1 MFCHK
6 CGTQIAEDAAFCQK
20 CGTKVIYEDAAQLG
34 EKVTANTAPIAAV
47 PVHSSDTVANDYN
60 FKEFVDKHI
69 QATTQFQSVYDL
81 IDNSKPMKFAWICV
95 GVLSVLGLILGIGNI
110 GGAGGALAGLLIMGG
125 FFGYAVTF
133 IASGIIRQQY
143 RDKFYGEFEQDINIE
158 DFLSFLD
165 KNLKTLSPYF
175 HECGYYKQSGGLQ
188 TIISNSAA
196 RVFKEVTL
204 SCVCGAKKNRLAT
217 ICIRPDIRNPDSGRK
232 QYIVGAECSGFL
244 IDGRAS
250 GFLGHACLIKTA
262 PIMQAAM
269 EYYLNYYRK
278 NNEEE

>member
-20 CGTKVIYEDAAQLG
+20 CGTKVIYENDSQLT
-34 EKVTANTAPIAAV
+34 EQVTVNTTPIAAV
-47 PVHSSDTVANDYN
+47 PINSSCKVTNDYN
-60 FKEFVDKHI
+60 FKEFADKHV
-69 QATTQFQSVYDL
+69 QSTTQFQSVSDL
-81 IDNSKPMKFAWICV
+81 IDNSKPMKFAWICF
-95 GVLSVLGLILGIGNI
+95 GVLSLLGLIC
-110 GGAGGALAGLLIMGG
+110 GALAGLLIIGG

-133 IASGIIRQQY
+133 IASGIIRNQY
-143 RDKFYGEFEQDINIE
+143 RGKFYGEFEQDINIE

-165 KNLKTLSPYF
+165 ENLKTLSPYF

-188 TIISNSAA
+188 TIISNSAS

-204 SCVCGAKKNRLAT
+204 SCVCGAKKKRLAT

-232 QYIVGAECSGFL
+232 QYFVGAEYNGFL

-262 PIMQAAM
+262 PIMQAAI